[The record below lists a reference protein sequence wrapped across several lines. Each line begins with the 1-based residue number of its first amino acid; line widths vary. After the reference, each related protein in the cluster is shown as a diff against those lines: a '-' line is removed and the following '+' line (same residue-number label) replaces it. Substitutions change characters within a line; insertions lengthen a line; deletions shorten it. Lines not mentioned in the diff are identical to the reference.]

1 MAIALT
7 EKIRNKMGNGQEMC
21 VYEITGLAAS
31 ANNVSAESLGL
42 RYVDIAEFIPT
53 IATTS
58 AGATSIFPIM
68 GTNKGTHVTITAVSA
83 NDAGTIIAYGY

>member
-7 EKIRNKMGNGQEMC
+7 EKIRQKLSGGQVMC
-21 VYEITGLAAS
+21 VYGITGLGAS

-42 RYVDIAEFIPT
+42 NNVTIAEFIPA
-53 IATTS
+53 IAVTS

-68 GTNKGTHVTITAVSA
+68 GTNAGKHVTITAVSA